1 MFQKFAKNTLGFIL
15 IIYSFSACKKRLY
28 GDIINWEKT
37 DWFVDMGTRGNDT
50 QLEVTLIQRQECKT
64 GLWTYPEEIIVQP

>member
-1 MFQKFAKNTLGFIL
+1 MARLTKKNMFLKFGMNTLGFIHNL
-15 IIYSFSACKKRLY
+15 YLYSACKKRLY

-50 QLEVTLIQRQECKT
+50 QLEVRLVHRH
-64 GLWTYPEEIIVQP
+64 LN